1 MSRLTAT
8 PGTSGSMLPHES
20 LFEYRKALLSILSKF
35 SDSHTLKTGIDE
47 IKRFMTTEI
56 TDNDRMNCF
65 LSAISEHNEHMKP
78 Q

>member
-8 PGTSGSMLPHES
+8 PQGSMLPQES
-20 LFEYRKALLSILSKF
+20 LFEFRKALLSILSKF
-35 SDSHTLKTGIDE
+35 ADNHTTKTGIEE
-47 IKRFMTTEI
+47 IKKFMSSDI

-65 LSAISEHNEHMKP
+65 LNSISDHNEHMKP